1 MARGSKTEK
10 RSRGGAAAAGSEANR
25 KGARTT
31 GKPTIGTILAP
42 TDFSPES
49 MRALEYASLL
59 LKLFRGTLHLVYVH
73 ETDYAYAVPAI
84 LTPPPVISVDG
95 IERYYQAKLKKLAT
109 RYSPA
114 DAAAETHVKMGR
126 AFDQICKLADQIE
139 ARLIV
144 ISTHGRTGLKRMFLG
159 STAER
164 LVQHARCPVFVVR
177 ERERDFADLQQST
190 DKKATSRKMK
200 MLVPVDFSECSRQGL
215 SYALSFARPWNAEI
229 ILLHTIQIQPFIE
242 PSHYAA
248 YDQTP
253 SLAAIERAAKGQML
267 KLVRKTEFGGV
278 PYKTDIQI
286 GRPAE
291 QICQSAE
298 DREIDLIVVSTHGH
312 TGLEHVL
319 IGSVAEHVVRYAHCP
334 VLVVPRATK
343 ATHSETAGHTGVQEA
358 ASRRRKSA

>member
-1 MARGSKTEK
+1 MARGSKTQK
-10 RSRGGAAAAGSEANR
+10 RSREDAAATGSDASR

-31 GKPTIGTILAP
+31 DRPTIGIILVP

-49 MRALEYASLL
+49 LRALEYASFL
-59 LKLFRGTLHLVYVH
+59 LKFFRGTLHLVHVH
-73 ETDYAYAVPAI
+73 ETDYALAPPSI
-84 LTPPPVISVDG
+84 TLPPPINSNAE
-95 IERYYQAKLKKLAT
+95 IARYYQAKLKKLAA

-114 DAAAETHVKMGR
+114 DAAAKTHVKTGR
-126 AFDQICKLADQIE
+126 AFDQICKLANQLE

-164 LVQHARCPVFVVR
+164 VVQHARCPVLVVR
-177 ERERDFADLQQST
+177 EHERDFADLHQPT
-190 DKKATSRKMK
+190 EAPSRKMK
-200 MLVPVDFSECSRQGL
+200 ILVPVDFSECSRRGL
-215 SYALSFARPWNAEI
+215 TYALSFARPWNAEI
-229 ILLHTIQIQPFIE
+229 ILLHTVQIQPFIE

-248 YDQTP
+248 YDRTP

-334 VLVVPRATK
+334 VLVVPRDK
-343 ATHSETAGHTGVQEA
+343 GPGH
-358 ASRRRKSA
+358 